1 MEDSLDFHPPLDG
14 FRFVDV
20 IGRGGFGLVKL
31 ARHLASGKYMAV
43 KILLRDGSPSC
54 PLSAQGEADI
64 LRSLRHDNIVRLLE
78 ERHAGKHLFLVM
90 ELATKGSL
98 QSYVF
103 EQGGLAEAEAR
114 TLFGQAL
121 AAVSYCHGQRVAHR
135 DLKLGNLLL
144 DEHMTIK
151 LADFGLSLR
160 LEQGTLV
167 RGFWGT
173 PEYCAPEVFLGEDYD
188 ALKADV
194 WSLGVVLFAM
204 LAAALPFHGKDTDKL
219 RDRVLCGWYALPRAV
234 SPALQDLLSWLLTV
248 NASRRPSAEDA
259 RTHWWFSPSREAAE
273 EDEEDE
279 EDEEGAVT
287 LLQPLGVPRDPEA
300 REYLEGLGL
309 LPGTGTEGSPGPRP
323 HGPASLPKSSQSG
336 EHHPIEDNDL
346 SVVSVSCDSMAVD
359 VSSTQSDSSKASS
372 QPQQQWSPAP
382 SAAPDSS
389 EASSESCPPPASGNP
404 GAEPRVPEV
413 SPLLTLSYQASHSS
427 SGALL
432 PAPPPS
438 QPPRH
443 RPPAPVPGAL
453 LPAQPPTPPRPPAS
467 HSSSGA
473 QLPVPP
479 LTPPTP
485 PASHSSSGAQ
495 LPAPPPS
502 QPPRHRPPAPVPAAL
517 LPAQP
522 PTPPR
527 PPASHSSSGAQLPAP
542 PLTPPR
548 PPASHSSSGALLPA
562 PPPSQPPR
570 RHPPAPVPGALLPV
584 PPLTPPRPPA
594 SHSSSGALLPAP
606 PQSQPP
612 RRRPPAPVPG
622 ALLPAQ
628 PPTPLRSPASHS
640 SSGALLPVPPPSQ
653 PPRRRPPAPVPG
665 AVGTLQ
671 SQKPLQQPVSLMG
684 LGPQPLQP
692 PLTPQPAPR
701 ARGRA
706 GAGWA
711 GGSSASC

>member
-389 EASSESCPPPASGNP
+389 NASSQPQQQWSPAPSATPEPASKASSSSPSASSPAPSAAPDSSEASSQPQQQWSPAPSAAPDSSKASSQPQQQWSPAPSTTPEPASKASSSSPSARSPAPSAAPDSSKASSQPQQQWSPAPSAAPEPASKASSSSPSAGSP
-404 GAEPRVPEV
+404 APSAAPDSSEVSSQPQQQWSPAPSAAPEPASKASSSSPSARSRGDLAEPEATTAAREPNGTGPTATAATADTTASAQGKRQGRRGVGRRILRF
-413 SPLLTLSYQASHSS
+413 LLRACCILPSRGSS
-427 SGALL
+427 SGSCCCRV
-432 PAPPPS
+432 AP
-438 QPPRH
+438 
-443 RPPAPVPGAL
+443 
-453 LPAQPPTPPRPPAS
+453 
-467 HSSSGA
+467 
-473 QLPVPP
+473 
-479 LTPPTP
+479 
-485 PASHSSSGAQ
+485 
-495 LPAPPPS
+495 
-502 QPPRHRPPAPVPAAL
+502 
-517 LPAQP
+517 
-522 PTPPR
+522 
-527 PPASHSSSGAQLPAP
+527 
-542 PLTPPR
+542 
-548 PPASHSSSGALLPA
+548 
-562 PPPSQPPR
+562 
-570 RHPPAPVPGALLPV
+570 
-584 PPLTPPRPPA
+584 
-594 SHSSSGALLPAP
+594 
-606 PQSQPP
+606 
-612 RRRPPAPVPG
+612 
-622 ALLPAQ
+622 
-628 PPTPLRSPASHS
+628 
-640 SSGALLPVPPPSQ
+640 
-653 PPRRRPPAPVPG
+653 
-665 AVGTLQ
+665 
-671 SQKPLQQPVSLMG
+671 K
-684 LGPQPLQP
+684 
-692 PLTPQPAPR
+692 
-701 ARGRA
+701 
-706 GAGWA
+706 
-711 GGSSASC
+711 

>member
-467 HSSSGA
+467 HS
-473 QLPVPP
+473 
-479 LTPPTP
+479 
-485 PASHSSSGAQ
+485 
-495 LPAPPPS
+495 
-502 QPPRHRPPAPVPAAL
+502 R
-517 LPAQP
+517 
-522 PTPPR
+522 
-527 PPASHSSSGAQLPAP
+527 
-542 PLTPPR
+542 
-548 PPASHSSSGALLPA
+548 SGALF
-562 PPPSQPPR
+562 
-570 RHPPAPVPGALLPV
+570 
-584 PPLTPPRPPA
+584 
-594 SHSSSGALLPAP
+594 
-606 PQSQPP
+606 
-612 RRRPPAPVPG
+612 
-622 ALLPAQ
+622 
-628 PPTPLRSPASHS
+628 
-640 SSGALLPVPPPSQ
+640 PVPPPSQ

-665 AVGTLQ
+665 AVGSSQ
-671 SQKPLQQPVSLMG
+671 SQKPLQQPVSPMA

>member
-323 HGPASLPKSSQSG
+323 HGPASLPKSSQSS

-382 SAAPDSS
+382 SATPEPASKASSSSPSARSPAPSAAPDSS
-389 EASSESCPPPASGNP
+389 KASSQPQQEWSPVPSAAPEPASKASSSSPSAGSR
-404 GAEPRVPEV
+404 GDLTEPEATTAAREPDGTGTTATAATADTTASAQGKRQGRRGVGRRILRF
-413 SPLLTLSYQASHSS
+413 LLRACCILPSRGSS
-427 SGALL
+427 SGSCCCRV
-432 PAPPPS
+432 AP
-438 QPPRH
+438 
-443 RPPAPVPGAL
+443 
-453 LPAQPPTPPRPPAS
+453 
-467 HSSSGA
+467 
-473 QLPVPP
+473 
-479 LTPPTP
+479 
-485 PASHSSSGAQ
+485 
-495 LPAPPPS
+495 
-502 QPPRHRPPAPVPAAL
+502 
-517 LPAQP
+517 
-522 PTPPR
+522 
-527 PPASHSSSGAQLPAP
+527 
-542 PLTPPR
+542 
-548 PPASHSSSGALLPA
+548 
-562 PPPSQPPR
+562 
-570 RHPPAPVPGALLPV
+570 
-584 PPLTPPRPPA
+584 
-594 SHSSSGALLPAP
+594 
-606 PQSQPP
+606 
-612 RRRPPAPVPG
+612 
-622 ALLPAQ
+622 
-628 PPTPLRSPASHS
+628 
-640 SSGALLPVPPPSQ
+640 
-653 PPRRRPPAPVPG
+653 
-665 AVGTLQ
+665 
-671 SQKPLQQPVSLMG
+671 K
-684 LGPQPLQP
+684 
-692 PLTPQPAPR
+692 
-701 ARGRA
+701 
-706 GAGWA
+706 
-711 GGSSASC
+711 